1 MLDGVNKGS
10 EVAQSCT
17 ALCDPIDC
25 SLPGSSVHVF
35 QAGVLEC
42 VAISFSKS
50 ESCSAVSDSL
60 RPHGLCSPWNS
71 PDQNTDVGSLSL
83 LQGIF
88 PTQGWN
94 PGLPLC
100 RWILYRLSHRRSP
113 NKHSLKSIA
122 GLAG

>member
-17 ALCDPIDC
+17 TFCDPIDC
-25 SLPGSSVHVF
+25 SLPGSSVHGVF
-35 QAGVLEC
+35 QAGVLEW

-71 PDQNTDVGSLSL
+71 PDQNTGVGSLSL
-83 LQGIF
+83 GTQLSQEAAAFSSPSLF
-88 PTQGWN
+88 PVQTWGKC
-94 PGLPLC
+94 LD
-100 RWILYRLSHRRSP
+100 S
-113 NKHSLKSIA
+113 
-122 GLAG
+122 